1 MATFNISDDT
11 KATARG
17 FTEKFGS
24 RKKDKQNNK
33 EKATNKAKDINS
45 VYSTAN
51 KLVPLK
57 QGNEFL
63 DILMKVYGFMKKTHD
78 TDILRL
84 QKQNNYREEK
94 DFEDAIRH
102 KKLMDALLA
111 LRANLSST
119 TTTITSDGG
128 FEPPYIPR
136 FFDRKPGKGG
146 SNRAPKKAGS
156 KTPKGGGAGSKTTV
170 YRDPKTGRFA
180 KAPTATKISKTLTGA
195 KKLLSNLKSI
205 PLLSSITAGINMVMN
220 IEQAVRDNEEGNID
234 DKELKKI
241 IVKEIAAALA
251 GIGGAE
257 IGAAIGA
264 VVGGPIGAVLGGI
277 GGFAVG
283 QYAGA
288 EIAGKV
294 FDYYTGDKVDNVPEV
309 KPKATLTTP
318 VNKVK
323 ETETK
328 PVSIPQTK
336 SIPVSVTPTGD
347 RFNRAQSENNTVKI
361 DGDSQPSVSTI
372 NNVIANSGRTNTVM
386 PSVAVPSV
394 RNSET
399 TFQDMIYYS
408 TRVV

>member
-1 MATFNISDDT
+1 MATFDISDDT
-11 KATARG
+11 KATAKG
-17 FTEKFGS
+17 FAEKFGS
-24 RKKDKQNNK
+24 KKKDKQNDK
-33 EKATNKAKDINS
+33 EKATSKAKDING
-45 VYSTAN
+45 VNSTGN

-63 DILMKVYGFMKKTHD
+63 DMLMKVYGFIKKTHD
-78 TDILRL
+78 ADILRL
-84 QKQNNYREEK
+84 EKQNNYKEEK

-102 KKLMDALLA
+102 KKLMDALLS
-111 LRANLSST
+111 LRTNLGATSTIVSS
-119 TTTITSDGG
+119 GG
-128 FEPPYIPR
+128 FQLPHIPN
-136 FFDRKPGKGG
+136 FPDRKPGKGG
-146 SNRAPKKAGS
+146 SNRASKGAGGKTS
-156 KTPKGGGAGSKTTV
+156 KGAAGSKTTV
-170 YRDPKTGRFA
+170 YRDPKTGRFT

-195 KKLLSNLKSI
+195 KKLLSNLKGI
-205 PLLSSITAGINMVMN
+205 PLLSSITAGIDMVMN
-220 IEQAVRDNEEGNID
+220 IEQAIRDNEEGNID

-257 IGAAIGA
+257 IGAAIGT
-264 VVGGPIGAVLGGI
+264 VVGGPIGTVLGGI
-277 GGFAVG
+277 GGFAIG

-288 EIAGKV
+288 ELAGKL
-294 FDYYTGDKVDNVPEV
+294 FDYYTGDKTNDMPEI

-323 ETETK
+323 EIEK
-328 PVSIPQTK
+328 EPVSIPQASK

-361 DGDSQPSVSTI
+361 DVPSQPSVSTI
-372 NNVIANSGRTNTVM
+372 NNVVANSGRNNKVM
-386 PSVAVPSV
+386 PSVSVPSV
-394 RNSET
+394 RNSES

>member
-1 MATFNISDDT
+1 MATFNINDDT

-17 FTEKFGS
+17 FAEKFGS

-78 TDILRL
+78 NDILRL

-102 KKLMDALLA
+102 KKLMDALAA
-111 LRANLSST
+111 LQFNLGST
-119 TTTITSDGG
+119 TTTIDSTGG

-146 SNRAPKKAGS
+146 SNRAPK
-156 KTPKGGGAGSKTTV
+156 GAGGKESKQKGNGKKIIQ
-170 YRDPKTGRFA
+170 YRNAKGQIQ

-195 KKLLSNLKSI
+195 KKLLGNLKSI
-205 PLLSSITAGINMVMN
+205 PLLSTLYAGFDMIQN
-220 IEQAVRDNEEGNID
+220 IEQAIKDNEEGNID

-251 GIGGAE
+251 GIGGAQ

-264 VVGGPIGAVLGGI
+264 VVGGPIGAALGGI
-277 GGFAVG
+277 GGFTAG

-323 ETETK
+323 QTETE

>member
-78 TDILRL
+78 NDILRL

-102 KKLMDALLA
+102 KKLMDALAA
-111 LRANLSST
+111 LQFNLGST
-119 TTTITSDGG
+119 TTTIDSTGG

-136 FFDRKPGKGG
+136 FFDRKPGTGG
-146 SNRAPKKAGS
+146 SNRAPK
-156 KTPKGGGAGSKTTV
+156 GAGGKESKQKGNSKKIIQ
-170 YRDPKTGRFA
+170 YRNAKGQIQ

-195 KKLLSNLKSI
+195 KKLLGNLKGI
-205 PLLSSITAGINMVMN
+205 PLLSIIPAGFTMITN
-220 IEQAVRDNEEGNID
+220 IEQAVKDNEEGNID

-257 IGAAIGA
+257 IGAVMGSAF
-264 VVGGPIGAVLGGI
+264 GPIGAIGGGI
-277 GGFAVG
+277 IGFTLG
-283 QYAGA
+283 QYVGA
-288 EIAGKV
+288 EAAEKL
-294 FDYYTGDKVDNVPEV
+294 FDYYTGDKAVNVSEV

-323 ETETK
+323 EIE
-328 PVSIPQTK
+328 PEPASIPQTK